1 MNSLDDGWSGPP
13 GNLDGGNFKCPDCPE
28 SFQTAPAR
36 HNHRRQYHR
45 AEHQRDRT
53 IANSATEVPVEAP
66 GRRPSEGPESDSP
79 TDLAEIMDGLWIGSY
94 YELTYRFARALHT
107 KVPDMRTIKKRQII
121 QAFDENASRIN
132 ADHSVLD
139 KFCSMAGLD
148 LSQARFIKMTLFWM
162 DDPQQSPYALQGQG
176 SPQAVIWNPT
186 TGQWVP
192 LIFVYPDNQGRLW
205 QVSQPYYYP

>member
-1 MNSLDDGWSGPP
+1 MNSSADRGMEPLAAPNKKDYACGY
-13 GNLDGGNFKCPDCPE
+13 CPA

-45 AEHQRDRT
+45 AEHQRDGT

-148 LSQARFIKMTLFWM
+148 PSQARFIKMTLFWM

-176 SPQAVIWNPT
+176 SPQAVSWNPN

>member
-53 IANSATEVPVEAP
+53 IANSETEVPVEAP

-148 LSQARFIKMTLFWM
+148 PSQARFIKMTLFWM

-176 SPQAVIWNPT
+176 SPQAVSWNPT

>member
-1 MNSLDDGWSGPP
+1 MTSLDDGWSGPP
-13 GNLDGGNFKCPDCPE
+13 GDLDGGNFKCPDCPE

-36 HNHRRQYHR
+36 HNHRRKDHR
-45 AEHQRDRT
+45 VEQHRDRA
-53 IANSATEVPVEAP
+53 IENSPTEPPVEVQDA
-66 GRRPSEGPESDSP
+66 GPSEGPESDSP

-94 YELTYRFARALHT
+94 YKLTYQFARALHT
-107 KVPDMRTIKKRQII
+107 KVPDMRTFKKRQII

-148 LSQARFIKMTLFWM
+148 PSQARFIKMTLFWM

-205 QVSQPYYYP
+205 QGPYYYP